1 MMVATPPNNT
11 RRKSKTKSKHK
22 TNFKPQNNKTPPAS
36 ASVPKQIKI
45 YTIQQLSEM
54 TIAQAIQESTST
66 AQLLHTANR
75 MWLPTDDDLA
85 PHLRTQKIHHD
96 KRIKAASQLLMK
108 LGDCMGMDKGMD
120 KGMDVGVGFQ
130 PEIWME
136 AGENGL
142 VRAILAASLRLPFKD
157 ANDANKN
164 EKVNVD
170 GRNVCIAL
178 AGIHSIVGYT
188 LPHAS
193 SNKIAHAL
201 NNHDIVHAIQ
211 RLISDA
217 DGLAWKLPM
226 YEAVQVR
233 WAIRGILS
241 RWGPLLYGLGPGGER
256 EHEHEHEH
264 ANNMEHNGDVA
275 NGIVIAKNVIPNL
288 NERVAKLPFDIIP
301 SCIDWDSFDVDTQE
315 NNDRPNAMKSL
326 LNDIPFNLDTITTR
340 TGSRVEERRG
350 TAWVAEDGIGALAY
364 SGKLMNP
371 HPLPDIVA
379 RAMRQVEEGI
389 IQMGSEKNQELELC
403 HDTIGKYFDCALCNH
418 YPNEESAC
426 KFHTDPEHGIYWERL
441 TCVVSAGNDDVRKF
455 AFRPIPNE
463 NEWDRYETRNSN
475 SKSKIQRDD
484 AILPA
489 VIPLF
494 PGDVVVMDHDC
505 NDLFHHAVYGK
516 QLSSTDATS
525 VLGGSDSDGRVSL
538 VFKRAMDRGNGRKG
552 HGKAGQGRRGKK
564 Y

>member
-1 MMVATPPNNT
+1 
-11 RRKSKTKSKHK
+11 
-22 TNFKPQNNKTPPAS
+22 
-36 ASVPKQIKI
+36 
-45 YTIQQLSEM
+45 M
-54 TIAQAIQESTST
+54 TIAQAIQEATSAT
-66 AQLLHTANR
+66 QLLHTANR

-108 LGDCMGMDKGMD
+108 LGDCIGMGTGTVDVDVDTNVG
-120 KGMDVGVGFQ
+120 VGVGFQ
-130 PEIWME
+130 PGIWMQ

-142 VRAILAASLRLPFKD
+142 VKAILAASLPFRD
-157 ANDANKN
+157 ANDVDVTNN
-164 EKVNVD
+164 IDVD

-193 SNKIAHAL
+193 SKQMEHTL
-201 NNHDIVHAIQ
+201 NVDIVKALQ

-226 YEAVQVR
+226 YEAVQLR

-241 RWGPLLYGLGPGGER
+241 RLGPLLYGPGPCNEHAREHER
-256 EHEHEHEH
+256 EHDI
-264 ANNMEHNGDVA
+264 ANNIDIA
-275 NGIVIAKNVIPNL
+275 NRVIPNL

-301 SCIDWDSFDVDTQE
+301 SCIDWDSFDVDVDDIDIQE
-315 NNDRPNAMKSL
+315 NNDTTKAMKSL

-340 TGSRVEERRG
+340 TGTKVEERRS
-350 TAWVAEDGIGALAY
+350 TAWVAENGIGSLAY

-389 IQMGSEKNQELELC
+389 MAMASEKNTELELC
-403 HDTIGKYFDCALCNH
+403 QDTIGKYFDCALCNH

-463 NEWDRYETRNSN
+463 NEWDRYETDARKG
-475 SKSKIQRDD
+475 KSQSQSDD
-484 AILPA
+484 SILPA

-494 PGDVVVMDHDC
+494 PGDVVMMDGDC
-505 NDLFHHAVYGK
+505 NDVFHHAVYGK

-525 VLGGSDSDGRVSL
+525 VLGGGSDSDGRVSL
-538 VFKRAMDRGNGRKG
+538 VFKRAMDKGDGRRG
-552 HGKAGQGRRGKK
+552 HGRAGQGRSAKRL
-564 Y
+564 